1 MNTLFIYMVK
11 VSVYL
16 TVFYLVFS
24 LLLSRDTSY
33 SRNRFFILASFAL
46 SLFLPA
52 ISLQTAKPLDIQ
64 FFGKFLSEVFISAQ
78 SSSSGNFNPQFSV
91 YGVLQLIY
99 SIYIIVAL
107 IFFIKFIIDLVN
119 LQFLISRH
127 KKEGSHIIRFNGFS
141 TSGFSAMG
149 YIFINTRLS
158 PEDAGEII
166 RHEQNH
172 LKQNHFFDIIFIELL
187 KSFQWFNPVMY
198 LFDSSL
204 RAVHEYQADQECLS
218 SGIPVTNYQ
227 SLILCQVFKSR
238 AFNVTNSFSNP
249 SLVKKRMLM
258 MTKKRTS
265 AVANMKLLTVIPLV
279 AIVFFAISAYRPVD
293 AVTTQNY
300 TNASPPPPP
309 PVPSDSKITGEEKSM
324 EPFVEVD
331 EMPQFPGGEG
341 ALMKYIAENT
351 IYPDFSKNNHI
362 QGRVIVR
369 FCISEK
375 GEVNRVGVIQG
386 ISADLDAE
394 AIRVVK
400 TLPLFKPGRQ
410 GGKDVPVWF
419 MVPISF
425 SLK

>member
-1 MNTLFIYMVK
+1 MVK

-16 TVFYLVFS
+16 TAFYLVYS
-24 LLLSRDTSY
+24 VLLSKDTSY
-33 SRNRFFILASFAL
+33 SRNRFYILVSFAL
-46 SLFLPA
+46 SLILPV

-64 FFGKFLSEVFISAQ
+64 FFGKFLSEVFITGSN
-78 SSSSGNFNPQFSV
+78 SSGNPGSQWSISSL
-91 YGVLQLIY
+91 LQAIYLIY
-99 SIYIIVAL
+99 FVAVL
-107 IFFIKFIIDLVN
+107 IFFLKFIIDLIN
-119 LQFLISRH
+119 LRFLIFRH
-127 KKEGSHIIRFNGFS
+127 KNEGSHIIRFNGFS

-172 LKQNHFFDIIFIELL
+172 LKQNHFYDIIFIELL
-187 KSFQWFNPVMY
+187 KSFLWFNPVMY
-198 LFDSSL
+198 MFDKSL

-227 SLILCQVFKSR
+227 SLLLCQVFKSR
-238 AFNVTNSFSNP
+238 AFNLSNSFSNP

-258 MTKKRTS
+258 MTRKRTP
-265 AVANMKLLTVIPLV
+265 ALANIKLLTVIPLI
-279 AIVFFAISAYRPVD
+279 AIVFLAISAYRESPVD
-293 AVTTQNY
+293 A
-300 TNASPPPPP
+300 NAATVDYSLAPPPPPP
-309 PVPSDSKITGEEKSM
+309 PVPSDSKNISDATQGAA
-324 EPFVEVD
+324 EPFVEVE

-341 ALMKYIAENT
+341 ALMKYIGDNT
-351 IYPDFSKNNHI
+351 SYPDVSRVNHI
-362 QGRVIVR
+362 QGKVIVR

-375 GEVNRVGVIQG
+375 GEVNRVGIIQG
-386 ISADLDAE
+386 VSAELDAE

-400 TLPLFKPGRQ
+400 TLPAFRPGRQ

-425 SLK
+425 TLK